1 MFFKFDKEDGTVPV
15 NSLSKSPSQVSLV
28 RLPSN
33 LVSRIYD
40 KNYAELFLLDKEVVI
55 VDHPKE
61 YSQKNERKKNNGKK

>member
-1 MFFKFDKEDGTVPV
+1 M
-15 NSLSKSPSQVSLV
+15 NSLV

-61 YSQKNERKKNNGKK
+61 YS